1 MEQNVLLG
9 GALIAGSLVVL
20 VAADAV
26 ARIAFAPLQ
35 FPVGL
40 VTGSLGGVFFL
51 VLMKRRTR

>member
-1 MEQNVLLG
+1 MKSNVMRSGL
-9 GALIAGSLVVL
+9 LIAGSLVVL
-20 VAADAV
+20 ASADAV

-35 FPVGL
+35 LPVGL